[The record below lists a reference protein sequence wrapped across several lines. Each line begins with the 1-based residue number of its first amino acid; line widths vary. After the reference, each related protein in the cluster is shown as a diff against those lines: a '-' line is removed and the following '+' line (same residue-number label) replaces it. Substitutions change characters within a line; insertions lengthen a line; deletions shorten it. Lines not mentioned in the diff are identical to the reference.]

1 MAVSDC
7 DDEYP
12 EFLCVDCGYNTIGDE
27 YYMVHDEVWQAAGM
41 DEGMLCVGCLET
53 RLGRMLG
60 ADDFPRVPVN
70 DEWRHSERLASR
82 IANEVVHYE
91 R

>member
-1 MAVSDC
+1 MSDY

-12 EFLCVDCGYNTIGDE
+12 EFLCVDCGYNTIDDE
-27 YYMVHDEVWQAAGM
+27 YYMVHDEVWRASGM
-41 DEGMLCVGCLET
+41 NEGMLCIGCLEA

-60 ADDFPRVPVN
+60 AADFPSVPVN
-70 DEWRHSERLASR
+70 TEWRHSERLADR
-82 IANEVVHYE
+82 LM